1 MAWTKLWVIAYRD
14 LIRNRRRT
22 FFTLLAVALG
32 LALLIVLNGFIAGI
46 LDDAL
51 QNSIRLQT
59 GHVQVRAETYEDSR
73 RSLQWKD
80 LVEQPGEIAA

>member
-73 RSLQWKD
+73 RSLQW
-80 LVEQPGEIAA
+80 